1 MIATLLAFVIVCLAT
16 AFVCTAVKEDEDQR
30 LAFGTG
36 RLFGVMAELSFFT
49 IDAPPF
55 IVNTLSDSRAG

>member
-16 AFVCTAVKEDEDQR
+16 AFVCTAVKEDEDHR

-36 RLFGVMAELSFFT
+36 RLFGVMAGG
-49 IDAPPF
+49 
-55 IVNTLSDSRAG
+55 IVAFGAVVQILTLLAG